1 MIFIKIEKIIENLK
15 IPMTLTKST
24 KIIKINF

>member
-15 IPMTLTKST
+15 ILMTLTKST